1 MSGEY
6 KKFIRKKVAASRG
19 IEFFERPL
27 KKLNRRELV
36 AAIVCLVEENRN
48 KLRGR

>member
-6 KKFIRKKVAASRG
+6 KKFIRQKVASSQG
-19 IEFFERPL
+19 IEFFQRPL
-27 KKLNRRELV
+27 NKLNKRELV